1 MTLCDA
7 VWSLCRDRKGAV
19 EQTWTPE
26 KPTTI
31 TWLQNEE
38 GRRMFPI
45 LKRDTQAAV
54 AVFCGRTVV

>member
-1 MTLCDA
+1 
-7 VWSLCRDRKGAV
+7 V
-19 EQTWTPE
+19 EQTWTPD

-45 LKRDTQAAV
+45 VKRDTQAAV